1 MVTDGGSCSDR
12 GDSDDGNGNA
22 IINFT
27 STGADVGCVKIN
39 VTSCQTLDSGEVT
52 IIISYYTW
60 WG

>member
-1 MVTDGGSCSDR
+1 MVTDGGSCSDG
-12 GDSDDGNGNA
+12 GDSDDGNA

-27 STGADVGCVKIN
+27 SIGADVGCVKIN
-39 VTSCQTLDSGEVT
+39 VTSCQTLDSGGVT